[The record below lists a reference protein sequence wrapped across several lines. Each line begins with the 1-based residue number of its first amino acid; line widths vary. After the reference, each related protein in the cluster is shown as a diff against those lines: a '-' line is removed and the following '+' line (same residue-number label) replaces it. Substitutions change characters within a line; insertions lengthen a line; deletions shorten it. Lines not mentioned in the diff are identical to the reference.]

1 MIPTLYFPIMTAT
14 PDDTNREARSRVAD
28 AIVTA
33 AERGQTVNLED
44 LEAAGQPIG
53 ALGPDREAQAQVIA
67 AWTTRAFELV
77 AKARAAQNAANKGK
91 AD

>member
-1 MIPTLYFPIMTAT
+1 MSAT
-14 PDDTNREARSRVAD
+14 PGDPNREARTRIAD

-33 AERGQTVNLED
+33 AERGQTLTLED
-44 LEAAGQPIG
+44 LEEAGQRTG

-67 AWTTRAFELV
+67 AWTTRAVELV
-77 AKARAAQNAANKGK
+77 AKARATQNAADKPG